1 MKVEIIMTNN
11 KKESISDLR
20 TETIKLRKDINSA
33 MESHKLLESQYIEA
47 QSLADKWKGCLEK
60 ALEEGNETAASEAL
74 TNQNRYT
81 DRVAECKIKLD
92 ELNDLILS
100 LKNDLLSKSDRISK
114 ITLERDI
121 EQLEELKNNK
131 NSEQD
136 LITCRQKVFI
146 SIAIQKRIQM
156 QYDSAQTEVNQWYR
170 NAMLALQREDESLA
184 RKALERKQEFS
195 TKAMKFKTV
204 LDDVTTLVEELKVQL
219 FEIERKNSL
228 NKQR

>member
-1 MKVEIIMTNN
+1 MTNN

>member
-1 MKVEIIMTNN
+1 MTNN

-20 TETIKLRKDINSA
+20 IETIKLRQDIDSA
-33 MESHKLLESQYIEA
+33 RESQKLLESQYTEA

-60 ALEEGNETAASEAL
+60 AFEEGNETAASEAL

-81 DRVAECKIKLD
+81 NRVSECKIKLD
-92 ELNDLILS
+92 ELNDLISS
-100 LKNDLLSKSDRISK
+100 LENDLILKLERMSK

-121 EQLEELKNNK
+121 EYLEELKNNK
-131 NSEQD
+131 NSESD
-136 LITCRQKVFI
+136 LITFRQKVAT

-156 QYDSAQTEVNQWYR
+156 QYDNAQAEANQWYR

-184 RKALERKQEFS
+184 RKALERKQKFS
-195 TKAMKFKTV
+195 TKAMKFKPI
-204 LDDVTTLVEELKVQL
+204 LDEVTTLVEELKVEL
-219 FEIERKNSL
+219 MEIERNNSL